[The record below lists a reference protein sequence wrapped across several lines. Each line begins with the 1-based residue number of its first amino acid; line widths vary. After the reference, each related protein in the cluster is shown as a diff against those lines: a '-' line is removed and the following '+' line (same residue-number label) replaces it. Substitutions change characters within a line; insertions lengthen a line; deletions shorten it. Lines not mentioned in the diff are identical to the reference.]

1 MNDPSPYDENK
12 KGKEMSFLFP
22 FCFHGAVL
30 NQRKK
35 VCYKG
40 IVLYERRERK
50 TLNLLKC

>member
-1 MNDPSPYDENK
+1 MNHPSPYDENK

-30 NQRKK
+30 NHRKK

-40 IVLYERRERK
+40 IVPYERRERNS
-50 TLNLLKC
+50 LNQELS